1 LAVDGVLSPGNSG
14 FYHSSLEPYPWLKIE
29 LKKSDMTDYLAKPV
43 ARVEIYQRCD
53 ANELYHQTTFDI
65 RGTEDQAVTP
75 LYAAPRLIAGKVCS
89 TTSQVF

>member
-1 LAVDGVLSPGNSG
+1 
-14 FYHSSLEPYPWLKIE
+14 
-29 LKKSDMTDYLAKPV
+29 MTDYLAKPV

-65 RGTEDQAVTP
+65 RGNEDQAVTP

-89 TTSQVF
+89 TTSQVFFSGGTKFTVPCPTPIPDVKEI